1 MTAAPLLTTKLS
13 VPPPRPDL
21 VARPRLIQ
29 RLNEGLPRKLTVI
42 SAPPGYG
49 KTTLLAEWLDGL
61 QRPVAWLSLDE
72 GDNDPVQFFRYLVA
86 SFQRIDQDIGCS
98 VLDALGSPKKPNLDN
113 LVTPLVNDIANVCP
127 TLLLVLDDHQ
137 MVTSNNVH
145 ELTSSLLENFP
156 PSVHMVVSSRE
167 EPPLPLPL
175 LRARGQVNELRES
188 DLRFTI
194 EEASEF
200 FTRTMGLSLTLE
212 TVTMLETRTEGWITG
227 LQLAALAMLSSSSDA
242 NEVTDDAAFEAFSGE
257 DRYVLDYLFTEVLHR
272 QPKATRDFL
281 YQTSILDRLSAQLCK
296 AVTGRRNSQELLE
309 QLEERNLFILPLDNV
324 RGWYRYHQLFA
335 EVLRTHLDEKARKK
349 LHRKA
354 SRWYEQ
360 ELLFP
365 QAVRHA
371 AAFAAISG
379 DTKDLERIIRRAA
392 EETMLNGGVM
402 TMQGW
407 LASLPEERL
416 RSDPELATYNGWVL
430 VLTNELVLAE
440 EYAQLAEDRLSD
452 EKVQGE
458 AWGRLLLLR
467 GFISMG
473 RQDYDDVIH
482 YASRALEMIDE
493 DQPQWRVMALWALAE
508 AQERTR
514 AITDAI
520 VTLQEARL
528 TGEKLGNQ
536 VFAILI
542 DASLTSALN
551 THGQRHEALRVCQD
565 ALDRYREKLGSSA
578 PMTGIIYT
586 WMGRLYFEA
595 NRLQQATR
603 YVEEGLALGSAITS
617 AGPFTFS
624 LGMLAAI
631 RYAQGRTD
639 SALESLHAAQDLA
652 AQETLGD
659 ASWLAA
665 WEINIRLKQGDITTA
680 VSWAQRRN
688 LSIDQQPQ
696 YLLFE
701 EQLTYARLL
710 LAMGQLPDA
719 RRWLARLER
728 FSKERAFY
736 RWLITVHILQAIT
749 AVRSRA
755 TETARELLARAVEI
769 AAPQGFVRAFLDEDW
784 AIFILLPQIRDV
796 APAFVDQLLESA
808 GADPFQVPPPLPLTD
823 PLSPRELEV
832 LSLIASGLSNR
843 EIANELFISIG
854 TVKRH
859 INNTYTKLDVH
870 SRTQAISKANELHL
884 IT

>member
-1 MTAAPLLTTKLS
+1 MTTSPLLTTKLS

-29 RLNEGLPRKLTVI
+29 HLNEGLASKLTVI

-61 QRPVAWLSLDE
+61 QRPIAWLSLDE
-72 GDNDPVQFFRYLVA
+72 GDNDPVQFLRYLVA
-86 SFQRIDQDIGCS
+86 SVQRIDQDIGS
-98 VLDALGSPKKPNLDN
+98 SILDALGSPKKPNLDN
-113 LVTPLVNDIANVCP
+113 LITPLVNDITNVCP

-137 MVTSNNVH
+137 MVTSKSVH
-145 ELTSSLLENFP
+145 ELTSSLLENAP
-156 PSVHMVVSSRE
+156 PSLHMVVSSRE

-212 TVTMLETRTEGWITG
+212 AVTMLEARTEGWITG
-227 LQLAALAMLSSSSDA
+227 LQLAALAVLSSSSET

-335 EVLRTHLDEKARKK
+335 EVLRTRLDEKARKK

-354 SRWYEQ
+354 SRWYEK
-360 ELLFP
+360 ERLFP
-365 QAVRHA
+365 QAVKHA

-379 DTKDLERIIRRAA
+379 DTKDLERIIRSAA

-430 VLTNELVLAE
+430 VLTNEMALAE

-473 RQDYDDVIH
+473 RQDYDGVIH
-482 YASRALEMIDE
+482 YASRALDMIDE

-528 TGEKLGNQ
+528 TGGKLGNQ

-542 DASLTSALN
+542 DASLTSALH

-565 ALDRYREKLGSSA
+565 ALDRYREKLGSPA

-586 WMGRLYFEA
+586 WMGRLHYEA
-595 NRLQQATR
+595 NQLVQAQQ
-603 YVEEGLALGSAITS
+603 YVDMGLALNKSVA
-617 AGPFTFS
+617 AGGPHTFS

-631 RYAQGRTD
+631 QHAQGKTD
-639 SALESLHAAQDLA
+639 AALNSLHKAQKLA
-652 AQETLGD
+652 AQVTLGD

-665 WEINIRLKQGDITTA
+665 WEYSIHLYQGNMHA
-680 VSWAQRRN
+680 AASWAQRKE
-688 LSIDQQPQ
+688 LSIDQNPQ

-701 EQLTYARLL
+701 EHLTYARLL
-710 LAMGQLPDA
+710 IRSAQLPDA

-728 FSKERAFY
+728 FSQERAFY
-736 RWLITVHILQAIT
+736 RWLISVHILQALT
-749 AVRSRA
+749 AFRSGNQ
-755 TETARELLARAVEI
+755 ETARGQLARAVKI
-769 AAPQGFVRAFLDEDW
+769 AAPQDIVRAFLDEDR
-784 AIFILLPQIRDV
+784 AIFNLLPQIRDA
-796 APAFVDQLLESA
+796 APAFIDQLLEAA
-808 GADPFQVPPPLPLTD
+808 GADPFQPPPPLPITD
-823 PLSPRELEV
+823 PLSTRELEV
-832 LSLIASGLSNR
+832 MSLIAAGLSNQ
-843 EIANELFISIG
+843 EIADELVISIG

-859 INNTYTKLDVH
+859 INNIYTKLGVH